1 MSILKLFFIA
11 LVSAT
16 VFSGC
21 GTVPPYPDLPREG
34 SATLSL
40 EGTRFTHFG
49 FMPNG
54 EQCGGF
60 LLMSAAQNPKLRAD
74 KTLLIEPSKRSAI
87 LIGWVGS
94 DFIPPRGLS
103 ACHVILSFN
112 LAPNGNY
119 KLVTTT
125 RDDKCIADIVA
136 LDSSPSPQVK
146 QMVWV
151 GWEVPSKCAVKQ

>member
-1 MSILKLFFIA
+1 
-11 LVSAT
+11 
-16 VFSGC
+16 
-21 GTVPPYPDLPREG
+21 
-34 SATLSL
+34 
-40 EGTRFTHFG
+40 
-49 FMPNG
+49 
-54 EQCGGF
+54 
-60 LLMSAAQNPKLRAD
+60 MSAAQNPKLRAD